1 MQKILSLLLTKIPL
15 SLRRITAV
23 LYVGLI
29 TWLSLTGPQNLP
41 NLSFFNAVKLAHFS
55 AYFGLVLLLYW
66 SVGNNARG
74 RLPVYPVVVA
84 TAWGIVMELAQYL
97 LTSVRSFSWL
107 DALANAT
114 GCVLAA
120 WVWSVLPG
128 ISKKD
133 TL

>member
-1 MQKILSLLLTKIPL
+1 MQKILSFLLTKIPL

-41 NLSFFNAVKLAHFS
+41 NFSFFNADKLAHLS
-55 AYFGLVLLLYW
+55 AYFGLVVLLYW

-74 RLPVYPVVVA
+74 RLTVYPVVIA
-84 TAWGIVMELAQYL
+84 TAWGIFMELAQYL
-97 LTSVRSFSWL
+97 LTSARSFSWL
-107 DALANAT
+107 DALANAA